1 MSLIDWAL
9 LLAVI
14 VVAGWRIFAPAGRW
28 LWPSLGAVGVL
39 ATAQVLTEEFY
50 WHFLPAY
57 LLIAILGASA
67 VRLRAKPLGWSIWLA
82 RAGLA
87 GAIALAVAPF
97 ALVTPVPE
105 LPAPSGP
112 FAVGT
117 EIYRWVDAS
126 RDEPAT
132 KDPSDKRNVIAQAW
146 YPAQARGSRR
156 SIYMDGLDNLPPTIV
171 VLPSFVMASY
181 DRIDTHAALDA
192 DVSSQKLWPVVIFSP
207 GFGAPRAFY
216 TGLAAEIASRG
227 YVVLTLD
234 HPYESPV
241 TQLADGSI
249 ATRRDTSPLDLAARD
264 GWMVE
269 QLGIRASDVHFTLDR
284 LAEGAGRL
292 KGHVDLSRVVAAGHS
307 FGGATA
313 LAAAGRDPRIAATAN
328 IDGTPYG
335 ELPVLNR
342 PFLLLQSDF
351 AVTGHGDSFV
361 TRNRH
366 LLEEA
371 TAPAWRYEV
380 PRANHVA
387 FMDGPLFF
395 APPARWALSQVSKMI
410 DAGDIFGGSREP
422 AEMQRLTADILDA
435 FIRESLLGE
444 SGILKSTAVRHR
456 EIISG
461 PIEGS
466 TAPADPSPH

>member
-9 LLAVI
+9 LLTVI
-14 VVAGWRIFAPAGRW
+14 FVAGWRIFAPAGRW
-28 LWPSLGAVGVL
+28 LLPSLGSVCALAVF
-39 ATAQVLTEEFY
+39 QILTEEFY

-57 LLIAILGASA
+57 LLIAVLGASA
-67 VRLRAKPLGWSIWLA
+67 VRLPTKAPAWSVWLA

-87 GAIALAVAPF
+87 GAMALAVAPF

-146 YPAQARGSRR
+146 YPAEAPGAKR
-156 SIYMDGLDNLPPTIV
+156 SIYMDGLNNLPPSIV

-181 DRIDTHAALDA
+181 DRIGTHATLDA
-192 DVSSQKLWPVVIFSP
+192 DISSQKLWPVVIFSP

-216 TGLAAEIASRG
+216 TGLATEIASRG

-241 TQLADGSI
+241 TQLADDSI
-249 ATRRDTSPLDLAARD
+249 ATRIDTSPLAPEAR
-264 GWMVE
+264 GAWMAE
-269 QLGIRASDVHFTLDR
+269 QLGIRASDVQFALDR
-284 LAEGAGRL
+284 LVEGAGRL
-292 KGHVDLSRVVAAGHS
+292 KDHVDLSRVVAAGHS

-313 LAAAGRDPRIAATAN
+313 VAVAGHEPRIAATVN

-342 PFLLLQSDF
+342 PFLLLQSDHS
-351 AVTGHGDSFV
+351 VTGHGGSFV
-361 TRNRH
+361 TRNKC

-380 PRANHVA
+380 LRANHFV
-387 FMDGPLFF
+387 FTDGPLFF
-395 APPARWALSQVSKMI
+395 APPARWALARVSKML
-410 DAGDIFGGSREP
+410 DADDIFGGSREP
-422 AEMQRLTADILDA
+422 AEMQRMTADIIDA
-435 FIRESLLGE
+435 FIRETLRGG
-444 SGILKSTAVRHR
+444 SGLVTSTVARHR
-456 EIISG
+456 EITGG
-461 PIEGS
+461 PIERS
-466 TAPADPSPH
+466 ATPAGPSPH